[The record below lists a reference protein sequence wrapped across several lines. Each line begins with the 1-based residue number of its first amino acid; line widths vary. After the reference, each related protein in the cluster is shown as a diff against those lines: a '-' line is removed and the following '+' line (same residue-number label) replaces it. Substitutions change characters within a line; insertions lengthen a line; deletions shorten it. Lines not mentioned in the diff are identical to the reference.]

1 MRITAV
7 IFACVPEVRGWS
19 ATSPARFPQG
29 RVGLLAPPRTPDG
42 ERTPD
47 DEASGPA
54 LPAFRL
60 ARGALTLLMLACS
73 FLAVGCS
80 ILPAPKADAA
90 RFYTLGEKAST
101 AAPAPSAPV
110 AGALRL
116 GLARVELPAYL
127 QNRAMAVRAGSE
139 IRYEQNHRWAEPL
152 DEAVARVVRASLLV
166 SPKVAAV
173 FPAPFPIE
181 SPRDYDVTVRVLRC
195 EGMGG
200 GNPSAQFAAVVEITR
215 ADATRAVVLRRT
227 VNVPSATWDGKDFVA
242 LAIALGQAA
251 TALGDDIA
259 AALPA
264 N

>member
-1 MRITAV
+1 MRPAAKSDSFVGAQSCCALAPLAALFSKGRSKTA
-7 IFACVPEVRGWS
+7 PLH
-19 ATSPARFPQG
+19 
-29 RVGLLAPPRTPDG
+29 GLLLFG
-42 ERTPD
+42 
-47 DEASGPA
+47 
-54 LPAFRL
+54 
-60 ARGALTLLMLACS
+60 LLLFA
-73 FLAVGCS
+73 GCS

-90 RFYTLGEKAST
+90 RFYTLGEKTPA
-101 AAPAPSAPV
+101 AAPAPTTPT

-139 IRYEQNHRWAEPL
+139 VRYEPNHRWAEPL
-152 DEAVARVVRASLLV
+152 DEAVARVVRASLLA

-181 SPRDYDVTVRVLRC
+181 QPRDYDVTVRVLRC
-195 EGMGG
+195 EGADG

-215 ADATRAVVLRRT
+215 ADATRAVVLRKT
-227 VNVPSATWDGKDFVA
+227 VNASPATWDKKNFAA
-242 LAIALGQAA
+242 LAVALGQAA
-251 TALGDDIA
+251 AALGDDIA